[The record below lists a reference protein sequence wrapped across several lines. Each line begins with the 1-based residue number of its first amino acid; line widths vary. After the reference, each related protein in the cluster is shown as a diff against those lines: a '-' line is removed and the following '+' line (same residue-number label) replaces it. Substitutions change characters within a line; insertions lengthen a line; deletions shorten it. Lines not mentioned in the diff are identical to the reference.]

1 LADDFRL
8 KMGLFLGGVLLLL
21 GGTALVARWWGRL
34 YREVEAGR
42 AAVARR
48 VLKNSLAPIVA
59 NLINKA
65 IDFAFAIVV
74 LHYLGVEG
82 NGRYALAALLV
93 GQYLTTVSDFGLG
106 ILTSREVARSPAV
119 ANRYLWNTTLLRW
132 AVGGVTLLAIPG
144 IVHLYRLTREPMHPQ
159 TVAAIWLLAA
169 SLFPAGVAASVSS
182 LFTAYERMEVPA
194 FAALL
199 TNALKVFAGVGVLVA
214 GWGVVGLAASA
225 LGVTLANAGLFL
237 YLQHRLLFSPRPEL
251 DLGLCRWMLGEAFP
265 LLLNNLLLLVFFRFD
280 TFLLKPYHGDRA
292 VGAYDA
298 AYKFLN
304 ATTVLPAY
312 LTIALFP
319 LFSRYA
325 LQDRARLAQAYR
337 LALKALLV
345 LAFPTAMITSVWA
358 RELIV
363 LVGGKEYLEAGSAT
377 ALAILIW
384 FLPLSYINGVTQYLL
399 IALNRQRWI
408 TVAFLVASVANIAA
422 NWATIPRYGLTA
434 ASVITILTEGV
445 LLLSF
450 GRVVR
455 RELGRLPLWE
465 VGWRPAVAAVAMG
478 LPMVGLYRLGYGL
491 LGSLLGL
498 AAYGAMLAALR
509 MWSVEE
515 RAIFCE
521 MLPARVAGWLRVGR
535 EGQEAKK
542 ESAGPSGRRS

>member
-1 LADDFRL
+1 MSDDFRL
-8 KMGLFLGGVLLLL
+8 KLTLFLGGVLLLL
-21 GGTALVARWWGRL
+21 GGVVLVARWWGRL

-42 AAVARR
+42 AALARR

-65 IDFAFAIVV
+65 IDFAFAVVV

-106 ILTSREVARSPAV
+106 ILASREVARNHAEG
-119 ANRYLWNTTLLRW
+119 NRYLWNTTWLRW
-132 AVGGVTLLAIPG
+132 ALGGLSLLVIPAI
-144 IVHLYRLTREPMHPQ
+144 VRLYSLTREPMHPD
-159 TVAAIWLLAA
+159 TVAALWLLGA
-169 SLFPAGVAASVSS
+169 SLFPAGLAAAVSS

-199 TNALKVFAGVGVLVA
+199 TNGLKVFAGVGVLIA

-237 YLQHRLLFSPRPEL
+237 YLQYRLLFPPRPEL
-251 DLGLCRWMLGEAFP
+251 DVGLCRWMLREAFP

-304 ATTVLPAY
+304 ATTVIPAY
-312 LTIALFP
+312 FTIALFP

-325 LQDRARLAQAYR
+325 LEDRARLGRAYR
-337 LALKALLV
+337 LALKVLLL
-345 LAFPTAMITSVWA
+345 LAFPIAVLTSVWA

-363 LVGGKEYLEAGSAT
+363 LVGGKDFIAAGSAT

-384 FLPLSYINGVTQYLL
+384 FLPLSYVNGVTQYLL

-408 TVAFLVASVANIAA
+408 TGAFLIASVANIAA
-422 NWATIPRYGLTA
+422 NWATIPRYGLIA
-434 ASVITILTEGV
+434 ASVITILTEVV
-445 LLLSF
+445 LLLCF
-450 GRVVR
+450 WGIVR
-455 RELGRLPLWE
+455 REMGQLPLWE
-465 VGWRPAVAAVAMG
+465 VGWRPAVAAVAM
-478 LPMVGLYRLGYGL
+478 LVSVAGLYRLGYGPVGLL
-491 LGSLLGL
+491 LGVVLYAGVLAGL
-498 AAYGAMLAALR
+498 RVLSTEEQATLR
-509 MWSVEE
+509 
-515 RAIFCE
+515 E
-521 MLPARVAGWLRVGR
+521 MLPARWRAPKENAGL
-535 EGQEAKK
+535 
-542 ESAGPSGRRS
+542 SGRRT

>member
-1 LADDFRL
+1 MSDDFRL
-8 KMGLFLGGVLLLL
+8 KLTLFLGGVLLLL
-21 GGTALVARWWGRL
+21 GGVVLVARWWGRL

-42 AAVARR
+42 AALARR

-65 IDFAFAIVV
+65 IDFAFAVVV

-106 ILTSREVARSPAV
+106 ILASREVARNHAEG
-119 ANRYLWNTTLLRW
+119 NRYLWNTTWLRW
-132 AVGGVTLLAIPG
+132 TLGGLSLLVIPAI
-144 IVHLYRLTREPMHPQ
+144 VRLYSLTREPMHPD
-159 TVAAIWLLAA
+159 TVAALWLLGA
-169 SLFPAGVAASVSS
+169 SLFPAGLAAAVSS

-199 TNALKVFAGVGVLVA
+199 TNGLKVFAGVGVLIA

-237 YLQHRLLFSPRPEL
+237 YLQYRLLFPPRPEL
-251 DLGLCRWMLGEAFP
+251 DVGLCRWMLREAFP

-304 ATTVLPAY
+304 ATTVIPAY
-312 LTIALFP
+312 FTIALFP

-325 LQDRARLAQAYR
+325 LEDRARLGRAYR
-337 LALKALLV
+337 LALKVLLL
-345 LAFPTAMITSVWA
+345 LAFPIAVLTSVWA

-363 LVGGKEYLEAGSAT
+363 LVGGKDFIAAGSAT

-384 FLPLSYINGVTQYLL
+384 FLPLSYVNGVTQYLL

-408 TVAFLVASVANIAA
+408 TGAFLIASVANIAA
-422 NWATIPRYGLTA
+422 NWATIPRYGLIA
-434 ASVITILTEGV
+434 ASVITILTEVV
-445 LLLSF
+445 LLLCF
-450 GRVVR
+450 WGIVR
-455 RELGRLPLWE
+455 REMGQLPLWE
-465 VGWRPAVAAVAMG
+465 VGWRPAVAAVAM
-478 LPMVGLYRLGYGL
+478 LVSVAGLYRLGYGPVGLL
-491 LGSLLGL
+491 LGVVLYAGVLAGL
-498 AAYGAMLAALR
+498 RVLSTEEQATLR
-509 MWSVEE
+509 
-515 RAIFCE
+515 E
-521 MLPARVAGWLRVGR
+521 MLPARWRAPKENAGL
-535 EGQEAKK
+535 
-542 ESAGPSGRRS
+542 SGRRT

>member
-1 LADDFRL
+1 MSDDFRL
-8 KMGLFLGGVLLLL
+8 KLTLFLGGVLLLL
-21 GGTALVARWWGRL
+21 GGVVLVARWWGRL

-42 AAVARR
+42 AALARR

-65 IDFAFAIVV
+65 IDFAFAVVV

-106 ILTSREVARSPAV
+106 ILASREVARNHA
-119 ANRYLWNTTLLRW
+119 AGNRYLWNTTWLRW
-132 AVGGVTLLAIPG
+132 ALGGLSLLVIPAI
-144 IVHLYRLTREPMHPQ
+144 VRLYSLTREPMHPD
-159 TVAAIWLLAA
+159 TVAALWLLGA
-169 SLFPAGVAASVSS
+169 SLFPAGLAAAVSS

-199 TNALKVFAGVGVLVA
+199 TNGLKVFAGVGVLIA

-237 YLQHRLLFSPRPEL
+237 YLQYRLLFPPRPEL
-251 DLGLCRWMLGEAFP
+251 DVGLCRWMLREAFP

-304 ATTVLPAY
+304 ATTVIPAY
-312 LTIALFP
+312 FTIALFP

-325 LQDRARLAQAYR
+325 LEDRARLGRAYR
-337 LALKALLV
+337 LALKVLLL
-345 LAFPTAMITSVWA
+345 LAFPIAVLTSVWA

-363 LVGGKEYLEAGSAT
+363 LVGGKDFIAAGSAT

-384 FLPLSYINGVTQYLL
+384 FLPLSYVNGVTQYLL

-408 TVAFLVASVANIAA
+408 TGAFLIASVANIAA
-422 NWATIPRYGLTA
+422 NWATIPRYGLIA
-434 ASVITILTEGV
+434 ASVITILTEVV
-445 LLLSF
+445 LLLCF
-450 GRVVR
+450 WGIVR
-455 RELGRLPLWE
+455 REMGQLPLWE
-465 VGWRPAVAAVAMG
+465 VGWRPAVAAAAMLVSVA
-478 LPMVGLYRLGYGL
+478 GLYRLGYGL
-491 LGSLLGL
+491 VGLLLGVVLYAGVL
-498 AAYGAMLAALR
+498 AGLR
-509 MWSVEE
+509 VLSTEE
-515 RAIFCE
+515 QATLRE
-521 MLPARVAGWLRVGR
+521 MLPARWRAPKENAGL
-535 EGQEAKK
+535 
-542 ESAGPSGRRS
+542 SGRRT

>member
-1 LADDFRL
+1 MSDDFRL
-8 KMGLFLGGVLLLL
+8 KLTLFLGGVLLLL
-21 GGTALVARWWGRL
+21 GGVVLVARWWGRL

-42 AAVARR
+42 AALARR

-65 IDFAFAIVV
+65 IDFAFAVV
-74 LHYLGVEG
+74 ELHYLGVEG

-106 ILTSREVARSPAV
+106 ILASREVARNHAEG
-119 ANRYLWNTTLLRW
+119 NRYLWNTTWLRW
-132 AVGGVTLLAIPG
+132 ALGGLSLLVIPAI
-144 IVHLYRLTREPMHPQ
+144 VRLYSLTREPMHPD
-159 TVAAIWLLAA
+159 TVAALWLLGA
-169 SLFPAGVAASVSS
+169 SLFPAGLAAAVSS

-199 TNALKVFAGVGVLVA
+199 TNGLKVFAGVGVLIA

-237 YLQHRLLFSPRPEL
+237 YLQYRLLFPPRPEL
-251 DLGLCRWMLGEAFP
+251 DVGLCRWMLREAFP

-304 ATTVLPAY
+304 ATTVIPAY
-312 LTIALFP
+312 FTIALFP

-325 LQDRARLAQAYR
+325 LEDRARLGRAYR
-337 LALKALLV
+337 LALKVLLL
-345 LAFPTAMITSVWA
+345 LAFPIAVLTSVWA

-363 LVGGKEYLEAGSAT
+363 LVGGKDFIAAGSAT

-384 FLPLSYINGVTQYLL
+384 FLPLSYVNGVTQYLL

-408 TVAFLVASVANIAA
+408 TGAFLIASVANIAA
-422 NWATIPRYGLTA
+422 NWATIPRYGLIA
-434 ASVITILTEGV
+434 ASVITILTEVV
-445 LLLSF
+445 LLLCF
-450 GRVVR
+450 WGIVR
-455 RELGRLPLWE
+455 REMGQLPLWE
-465 VGWRPAVAAVAMG
+465 VGWRPAVAAVAM
-478 LPMVGLYRLGYGL
+478 LVSVAGLYRLGYGL
-491 LGSLLGL
+491 VGLLLGVVLYAGVL
-498 AAYGAMLAALR
+498 AGLR
-509 MWSVEE
+509 VLSTEE
-515 RAIFCE
+515 QATLRE
-521 MLPARVAGWLRVGR
+521 MLPARWRAPKENAGL
-535 EGQEAKK
+535 
-542 ESAGPSGRRS
+542 SGRRT